1 MPKVTILKNTLRG
14 SMNLGALTE
23 QIYKVLYEKNS
34 VQRQVA
40 KRFLFPLLE
49 PLGLHI
55 VGDHFYEPIPN
66 LRKLEKS
73 YEGNAR
79 RSLPQVQV
87 NFLEAETNHASRL
100 AQYGGEFHK
109 EADRFGFF
117 IEGNLTFPV
126 VDAVS
131 LYCFLREKKV
141 LRVIEVGQ
149 GFSTR
154 VLLAALTKN
163 GRELSNKAELI
174 SIDPYNRLL
183 TEFLDSEVVD
193 VEFIQQPVQSLD
205 AQELVSHITGTTLV
219 FVDSSHVF
227 KTGSDVEYLMK
238 EVYTRIPCN
247 TYVHIHDIYTPY
259 PWPRE
264 YYLKRKH
271 FWDEQDHLENFL
283 SFNDYFRVELPL
295 FWLLKD
301 SQKVNEQLDI
311 LDIKRY
317 SLNGA
322 SFYIKRIR

>member
-1 MPKVTILKNTLRG
+1 
-14 SMNLGALTE
+14 MNLGVVTE
-23 QIYKVLYEKNS
+23 QIYKVFYETNS

-49 PLGLHI
+49 PLGFHI
-55 VGDHFYEPIPN
+55 VADHFYEPVPN
-66 LRKLEKS
+66 LRELEKS
-73 YEGNAR
+73 YEGTAL

-87 NFLEAETNHASRL
+87 DFSEAEMNHTGRL
-100 AQYGGEFHK
+100 SQYGGEFRK

-117 IEGNLTFPV
+117 TGRNRTFPV

-141 LRVIEVGQ
+141 SRVIEVGQ

-163 GRELSNKAELI
+163 GSEVSNKSVLV

-183 TEFLDSEVVD
+183 TKFVDSEVVD
-193 VEFIQQPVQSLD
+193 VEIIQRPVQSLD
-205 AQELVSHITGTTLV
+205 AREFVSLIDGMTLV
-219 FVDSSHVF
+219 FIDSSHVF
-227 KTGSDVEYLMK
+227 KPGSDVEYLMK
-238 EVYTRIPCN
+238 EIYPRISRN

-259 PWPRE
+259 PWPLE

-271 FWDEQDHLENFL
+271 FWDEQSHLENFL

-301 SQKVNEQLDI
+301 SQEVNEQLDM
-311 LDIKRY
+311 LQIKRH

-322 SFYIKRIR
+322 SFYIKRMR